1 MPDDIAFLI
10 VVFDGLQPAQITPG
24 VMPNL
29 AQFVS
34 SGTRFDNHHPV
45 FPTVTRVNVASLV
58 TGVLPGR
65 HGIAG
70 NTFLC
75 RDFDP
80 CKVIPAMKDTLTA
93 LGEKTGRVLLTPN
106 LAEILGQHGKQYVA
120 VGTGTSG
127 NAFLHNPNAANAGG
141 ATIHPDFTLPV
152 GLHTELE
159 KRFGE
164 WPEQSLPNSARLAHA
179 RKVLTNY
186 ILPELDPSVVLIWSS
201 EPDKT
206 QHEDGV
212 GLGRAPAAL
221 GQADAEF
228 GELLEYLESSGRAEN
243 TNVIVLSDH
252 AYSTISEIVP
262 IEAQLRDA
270 GFPDISQPGGVAVA
284 GNGGSVLFYV
294 HNSDSRTSRQL
305 TGWLETKPWC
315 GAVFASR
322 RMGEIEGTFPAALIG
337 CDGPRSPDIAM
348 SFLWNSESNAAGYPG
363 YAPSTGG
370 KVGQGQHGSA
380 SQHELRNVGLA
391 RGPSFRV
398 AATVETPTGNVDVAP
413 TILHLLG
420 IEHGETPMDGRILFE
435 ALGSGV
441 EELPAPTTEILR
453 AGVGQFQQAIQLS
466 RIGESIYIDWA
477 NRV

>member
-1 MPDDIAFLI
+1 
-10 VVFDGLQPAQITPG
+10 
-24 VMPNL
+24 
-29 AQFVS
+29 
-34 SGTRFDNHHPV
+34 
-45 FPTVTRVNVASLV
+45 
-58 TGVLPGR
+58 
-65 HGIAG
+65 
-70 NTFLC
+70 
-75 RDFDP
+75 
-80 CKVIPAMKDTLTA
+80 
-93 LGEKTGRVLLTPN
+93 
-106 LAEILGQHGKQYVA
+106 
-120 VGTGTSG
+120 
-127 NAFLHNPNAANAGG
+127 
-141 ATIHPDFTLPV
+141 
-152 GLHTELE
+152 
-159 KRFGE
+159 
-164 WPEQSLPNSARLAHA
+164 
-179 RKVLTNY
+179 
-186 ILPELDPSVVLIWSS
+186 LDPSVALIWSS

-221 GQADAEF
+221 GEADAEF

-252 AYSTISEIVP
+252 AYSTISEVVP
-262 IEAQLRDA
+262 VEAQLRDA

-294 HNSDSRTSRQL
+294 HNGDSRTSRQL

-391 RGPSFRV
+391 RGPSFRT
-398 AATVETPTGNVDVAP
+398 AATVETPTGNVDVTP

-435 ALGSGV
+435 ALGSGTG
-441 EELPAPTTEILR
+441 ELPAPTTEILR